1 MSPNSKVRF
10 LCSYI
15 LEWHWN
21 SLGVSTFIFG
31 SPPIRILRQILKYL
45 KKKMDFWKMV
55 WFSEKY
61 LMLGQISDVWKHVK
75 IFETIKIICVFR
87 NLHFQTKF
95 EFLKK
100 KMKIWILGN
109 CFFLK
114 ISSISYFW
122 KILILEILHV
132 LKNFWP
138 RKHFWNCLNF
148 LNVFRIFVINNDF
161 SKIRFFDDKKL
172 QIIFLKE
179 KDLNFFEFVKSISV
193 FYFVDFWGKF

>member
-1 MSPNSKVRF
+1 
-10 LCSYI
+10 
-15 LEWHWN
+15 
-21 SLGVSTFIFG
+21 
-31 SPPIRILRQILKYL
+31 
-45 KKKMDFWKMV
+45 MV

-75 IFETIKIICVFR
+75 IFEAIKIICNFR

-100 KMKIWILGN
+100 KMKIGILGN

-122 KILILEILHV
+122 KILILDILHV

-148 LNVFRIFVINNDF
+148 LNVFRIFVINKDF
-161 SKIRFFDDKKL
+161 SKIRFLDKK
-172 QIIFLKE
+172 IAN
-179 KDLNFFEFVKSISV
+179 NFFGKKILIFWNLWKIFHFFILLTFRGHLKVFEEIFFGGTNFRFVENIWI
-193 FYFVDFWGKF
+193 YE